1 MLDIKLIKENPQDIK
16 DRLLAKGSDCC
27 AEIDRILELDE
38 KRRDY
43 IMSKTQAGQVIIT
56 SCYEEG
62 DRFPVEANII
72 RPFTG
77 DTITISNE

>member
-1 MLDIKLIKENPQDIK
+1 FHKVNSEYPVLLLDDVF
-16 DRLLAKGSDCC
+16 S
-27 AEIDRILELDE
+27 ELDE

-62 DRFPVEANII
+62 DRFPNEANII
-72 RPFTG
+72 RPF
-77 DTITISNE
+77 E